1 MCRIIVTVLF
11 GFLQFG
17 TMTSIAVFI
26 YVFGANA
33 FFLVRPLLL
42 VLPLE
47 RFNSI
52 APIPKICPTPR
63 PLANASHGFRGRYG
77 NIHPLALSTTEKDPF
92 LVFDGCIPGFL
103 DGLVIQSVVWNTTI
117 GL

>member
-1 MCRIIVTVLF
+1 MCRIIVTVLL

-17 TMTSIAVFI
+17 TITSIAVFI

-52 APIPKICPTPR
+52 APIPKIRPTPR

-77 NIHPLALSTTEKDPF
+77 NIHPLALSTTEKDSF

-103 DGLVIQSVVWNTTI
+103 DGLVIQSVGWNTAI